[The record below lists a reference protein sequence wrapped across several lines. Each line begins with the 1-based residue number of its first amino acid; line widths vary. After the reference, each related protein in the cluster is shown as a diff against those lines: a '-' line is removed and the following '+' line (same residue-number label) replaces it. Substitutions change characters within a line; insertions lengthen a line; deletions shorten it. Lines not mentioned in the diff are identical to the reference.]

1 MRLEQL
7 FNNLEYK
14 IINGS
19 LKHQISGVKLNSQQ
33 IRQNFIFIAIPGN
46 KDDGWQY
53 VEDAIEHGAT
63 VIVSENNKY
72 PPSSKATFIQVKDAH
87 YAAGII
93 SSNFYNNPSRKI
105 PVIGITGTNG
115 KTTTAYL
122 IRSIFQ
128 YAQKITGMIGTVS
141 YETGARNIPADRT
154 TPNSIDS
161 QSLLNEM
168 VNNECDIAIMEV
180 SSHSIDQKRIAGIN
194 FNIGIFTNLT
204 SDHLNYH
211 KTIEAYF
218 ETKASFIRSLPQSA
232 FAILNT
238 EDKHSQTLIKDS
250 EVKCHKL
257 TYGFSENADIR
268 ADVNSISLSGSSF
281 KLYVGTRE
289 FKVKTS
295 LTGQYN
301 ILNVLAAISASYV
314 QGIDLK
320 TILDAI
326 KKGVYVP
333 GRLEEIKNKENIKIL
348 VDYAHTEDA
357 LKNVL
362 KCLKDI
368 AGKDIITVFG
378 CGGNRDKGKRTE
390 MGKVATKFSK
400 FTVITNDN
408 PRNENP
414 NDIIADILLG
424 VPDDANI
431 TIEPDRDTAI
441 KKALQAAKPGDIVLI
456 AGKGHETYQDFG
468 NRVIPF
474 DDRAVAKKYIQE
486 KHNDKK

>member
-1 MRLEQL
+1 MKLEQL
-7 FNNLEYK
+7 FDNLDYK
-14 IINGS
+14 IIHGS
-19 LKHQISGVKLNSQQ
+19 MKHQISGVKINSQQ
-33 IRQNFIFIAIPGN
+33 IRQNFVFIAIPGT

-53 VEDAIEHGAT
+53 VDDAIEHGAS
-63 VIVSENNKY
+63 VIVSEHDKY
-72 PPSSKATFIQVKDAH
+72 PQSSKATFIQVKDAH
-87 YAAGII
+87 HAAGII
-93 SSNFYNNPSRKI
+93 SSNFYNNPSSKI

-128 YAQKITGMIGTVS
+128 YAGKKTGMIGTVS

-154 TPNSIDS
+154 TPNSIYS
-161 QSLLNEM
+161 QSLLSEM
-168 VNNECDIAIMEV
+168 VSNECNVAVMEV

-194 FNIGIFTNLT
+194 FNVGIFTNLT

-218 ETKASFIRSLPQSA
+218 ETKASFIRSLSPDN

-238 EDKHSQTLIKDS
+238 EDEYSRILIKDS

-268 ADVNSISLSGSSF
+268 ADVNSISLSGSTF
-281 KLYVGTRE
+281 QLYVGTRQ
-289 FKVKTS
+289 FKVKTY
-295 LTGQYN
+295 LTGKYN
-301 ILNVLAAISASYV
+301 ILNVLAAIAASYV

-320 TILDAI
+320 TIIDAI
-326 KKGVYVP
+326 EKGVYVP
-333 GRLEEIKNKENIKIL
+333 GRLEEIANREKIKIL

-357 LKNVL
+357 LYNVL
-362 KCLKDI
+362 NCLKDI

-378 CGGNRDKGKRTE
+378 CGGNRDKSKRAE
-390 MGKVATKFSK
+390 MGKVATRFSK
-400 FTVITNDN
+400 LTIITNDN
-408 PRNENP
+408 PRNESP
-414 NDIIADILLG
+414 NDIIADILEG
-424 VPDDANI
+424 IPDNANI
-431 TIEPDRDTAI
+431 QIEPDRDTAI
-441 KKALQAAKPGDIVLI
+441 KKAIQAAKPGDIVLI

-474 DDRAVAKKYIQE
+474 DDRAVARKYIQE
-486 KHNDKK
+486 KHNEKK